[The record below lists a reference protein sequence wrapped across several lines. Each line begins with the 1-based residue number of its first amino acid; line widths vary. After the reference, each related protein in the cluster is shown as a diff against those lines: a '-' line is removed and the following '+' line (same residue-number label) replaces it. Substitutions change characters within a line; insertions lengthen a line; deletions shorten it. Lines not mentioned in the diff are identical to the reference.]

1 MAKRLTLDE
10 GHFVRYRN
18 RKIYCLA
25 TSSYITLERI
35 FERLEAGESVF
46 ILDRPTE
53 TDATGVIL
61 AREAVGHYLQ
71 KHKLNPTLEQVKE
84 LIALVRTWKSEPARS
99 FKAFKRGSN
108 YDARDESD
116 KIKQQKKSE
125 DKVCEQIGKETQ
137 HDAMLPI
144 GAGNCKVLSDGSLEP
159 ANNAVKQATAT
170 ADTAFA
176 L

>member
-25 TSSYITLERI
+25 TSSYVTLERI

-53 TDATGVIL
+53 TDATGITL
-61 AREAVGHYLQ
+61 AREAVGHYMQ
-71 KHKLNPTLEQVKE
+71 KFKLNPTLEQVKE
-84 LIALVRTWKSEPARS
+84 LVALVKTWKSEPARS
-99 FKAFKRGSN
+99 FKALKRGSN
-108 YDARDESD
+108 HNARNQGDE
-116 KIKQQKKSE
+116 IKQEKKSE
-125 DKVCEQIGKETQ
+125 DNVCQKVGEITK
-137 HDAMLPI
+137 HDTMLPI
-144 GAGNCKVLSDGSLEP
+144 GAGNCKTLSDGTLEP
-159 ANNAVKQATAT
+159 AYNAVKKS
-170 ADTAFA
+170 TAFT

>member
-1 MAKRLTLDE
+1 MAKRLTPDE

-35 FERLEAGESVF
+35 FERLEAGESIF

-61 AREAVGHYLQ
+61 AREAVGHYMQ
-71 KHKLNPTLEQVKE
+71 KFKLNPTLEQVKE
-84 LIALVRTWKSEPARS
+84 LIALIKTWKSEPARS
-99 FKAFKRGSN
+99 IRPLKRGAN
-108 YDARDESD
+108 HNARNEGDEIKQEKKSDD
-116 KIKQQKKSE
+116 KI
-125 DKVCEQIGKETQ
+125 CNQIGKETQ
-137 HDAMLPI
+137 HDTMLPI
-144 GAGNCKVLSDGSLEP
+144 GGGNCNGLGTHSFEP
-159 ANNAVKQATAT
+159 ADNAVKQPASG
-170 ADTAFA
+170 DTAFA

>member
-10 GHFVRYRN
+10 GYFVRYRN

-35 FERLEAGESVF
+35 FERLEGEESVF

-61 AREAVGHYLQ
+61 AREAVGHYMQ
-71 KHKLNPTLEQVKE
+71 KLKLNPTLEQVKE
-84 LIALVRTWKSEPARS
+84 LIALVKTWKPEPARS

-108 YDARDESD
+108 YHARNQGDE
-116 KIKQQKKSE
+116 IKQEKKSE
-125 DKVCEQIGKETQ
+125 DKVCQKVGEITQ
-137 HDAMLPI
+137 HDTMLPI
-144 GAGNCKVLSDGSLEP
+144 GAGNCKTLGKSTPEEV
-159 ANNAVKQATAT
+159 NNAMNKS
-170 ADTAFA
+170 TAFA